1 MFNKISVKLALTVL
15 VVSIV
20 AAIPLSFYIL
30 KKQEKEKIE
39 STIAIGRGNTKLLGK
54 TMLDVFL
61 KTGGE
66 PASMRIDAEEAIS
79 TYRDQFELGLVYG
92 QTLMLNKK
100 HRGLIMATLDKDAP
114 IAGDKNGV
122 NGAKPVAKLQTVRTE
137 TEITNFLNYENPH
150 TGPCFNNAKAQCY
163 NFAFVA
169 KYEKSPVVLSV
180 LSISEAH
187 VLKPIQQLRGLI
199 YVSAG
204 IAVILALLLGIGVS
218 RFITGPIT
226 ALVEGVKRYSQ
237 GDLDY
242 KVDIRVKDEL
252 KTLGSAFN
260 DMAEQIA
267 IKIKEIEDHRDNL
280 EVKVQER
287 TSELRTA
294 LTEVSRLKEQQDADY
309 YLTTFLFKPLCINR
323 NSSEYIKTE
332 FFLKQKK
339 EFSFRDK
346 KGEIGGDICITAN
359 ILFREESGVVNR
371 YLFATNADAM
381 GKSIQGAGG
390 AIVYGT
396 AINTILASS
405 TANNRVLETS
415 PRDWLMRMYKEL
427 HNIFLSFDG
436 SMLVS
441 GVFMLLNE
449 HNGNA
454 YYINAEHP
462 WTILF
467 RNNQSEFIETD
478 LMLRKLGADIPGH
491 PLTVKE
497 FSFKTGDVLFLAS
510 DGRDDIVLK
519 EADTKSDRVINEDEK
534 AFLNVILRG
543 QGDLQQTVE
552 NLRKTGGLSDDLSI
566 IRVEILGFNSE
577 PISREKKALKET
589 VRERLVAIKALIS
602 KKDYSGAAN
611 ALQHVSAELNI
622 ENVPEYYILLSRIQ
636 LNDGQLQMARESLEK
651 ALRLGHEVAP
661 TYKSLGNIFYKLKMR
676 KEAVDAWEKALM
688 LNPDDKAL
696 RHLIED
702 IEAQEAQSRDAI

>member
-1 MFNKISVKLALTVL
+1 MNRISIKLALTVL
-15 VVSIV
+15 VVAVV
-20 AAIPLSFYIL
+20 AAIPLSMYIL
-30 KKQEKEKIE
+30 LKQEKEKIE
-39 STIAIGRGNTKLLGK
+39 STVAIGRGNTKLLGK

-61 KTGGE
+61 KSGGE
-66 PASMRIDAEEAIS
+66 PNSMRIDAEEAMN
-79 TYRDQFELGLVYG
+79 TYKDQFDLGLVFG
-92 QTLMLNKK
+92 QTLMLSKK
-100 HRGLIMATLDKDAP
+100 HRGLIMAT
-114 IAGDKNGV
+114 IDKNGLE
-122 NGAKPVAKLQTVRTE
+122 KPKKPDANKDKQA
-137 TEITNFLNYENPH
+137 EITRKEDEINNFLKYEESH
-150 TGPCFNNAKAQCY
+150 SGPCFNNPAEKCY
-163 NFAFVA
+163 NFSFVA
-169 KYEKSPVVLSV
+169 KYEKTPVILSV
-180 LSISEAH
+180 MSISEKH
-187 VLKPIQQLRGLI
+187 VLDPIKRLRFLI
-199 YVSAG
+199 YISAG
-204 IAVILALLLGIGVS
+204 VAVVLALMLGVGVS

-226 ALVEGVKRYSQ
+226 ALVEGVHRYTK

-252 KTLGSAFN
+252 KTLGTAFN
-260 DMAEQIA
+260 DMADQIA
-267 IKIKEIEDHRDNL
+267 TKIREIEDHRDNL

-294 LTEVSRLKEQQDADY
+294 LTEVSKLKEQQDADY

-323 NSSEYIKTE
+323 NSSEYISTE

-359 ILFREESGVVNR
+359 LLFRESDGTVNR

-396 AINTILASS
+396 AINTIIASS

-415 PRDWLMRMYKEL
+415 PREWLMRMYREL

-467 RNNQSEFIETD
+467 RDNKSEFIEQD

-491 PLTVKE
+491 TLTVKE
-497 FSFKTGDVLFLAS
+497 FSFKVGDVLFLAS

-519 EADTKSDRVINEDEK
+519 EAENGQNRVINEDEK
-534 AFLNVILRG
+534 AILDIIL
-543 QGDLQQTVE
+543 QGSGSLQKTVE
-552 NLRKTGGLSDDLSI
+552 TLQNTGGFSDDLSI
-566 IRVEILGFNSE
+566 IRIEVLGFNPQ
-577 PISREKKALKET
+577 PIERQRIAENARASVK
-589 VRERLVAIKALIS
+589 ERLSHIKLLIQ
-602 KKDYSGAAN
+602 KKDFAGAAT
-611 ALQHVSAELNI
+611 ALQETSSELNI
-622 ENVPEYYILLSRIQ
+622 ENVPQYYILLSRIQ
-636 LNDGQLQMARESLEK
+636 LNDGQLQLARESLEK
-651 ALRLGHEVAP
+651 ALRLGHEAAP
-661 TYKSLGNIFYKLKMR
+661 TYKSLGNIFYKLKMK
-676 KEAVDAWEKALM
+676 KEAVEAWEKAML
-688 LNPDDKAL
+688 LNPEDKSL
-696 RHLIED
+696 RNLLDELQ
-702 IEAQEAQSRDAI
+702 AQAV